1 MPGWGYPYAMCG
13 VPRWM
18 ELREVAVTRMSER
31 EVFFML
37 SLPESGLPGFFGA
50 PDFFVV
56 TTGLA

>member
-1 MPGWGYPYAMCG
+1 
-13 VPRWM
+13 M